1 MTKYI
6 TESQKT
12 LRNTKAYSKLIRTS
26 KMKFLAK
33 IVNTFH
39 ALTIFAKSS
48 ILDVRLGSENDLAI
62 YFHIYNFNKT
72 FIKVLKLISRTSL
85 EKLLL

>member
-12 LRNTKAYSKLIRTS
+12 LRNTKAYSELIRM
-26 KMKFLAK
+26 MKFLAK